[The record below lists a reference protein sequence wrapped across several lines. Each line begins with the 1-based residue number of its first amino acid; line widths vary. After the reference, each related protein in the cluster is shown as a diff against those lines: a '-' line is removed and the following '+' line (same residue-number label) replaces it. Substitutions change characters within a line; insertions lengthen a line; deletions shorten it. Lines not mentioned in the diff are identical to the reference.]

1 MSFRRTRQGSR
12 YVKSDSNAIAW
23 MSRPVEKKTTK
34 TKRAKNKD
42 IIHPSFT
49 TMSEYCED
57 EFWTDIFKKCAIGTF
72 PKDFDYKNGEMY
84 HRHKNRLAVY
94 QDLRQAQQQIQGFF
108 MEMGNIMSPQD
119 IEMAQIEAEEKQRN
133 ADTSVDLTWSDV
145 TTARGKEIM
154 ISRFV
159 NRLLPAPKNH
169 HSTRARTFDAIKNA
183 ITLGFI
189 KTTDIILSD
198 GQITCIKGLIFN
210 LKTGEYEI
218 KNSLKTYNFPNG
230 ENTTIKYPHSYI
242 GDFSKL
248 YKKKKSVAED
258 DQITTPTTLD
268 NDNNTDID
276 SRSVGW
282 DPTDEIEDLL

>member
-42 IIHPSFT
+42 VIHTSFV
-49 TMSEYCED
+49 TMAEYCDD
-57 EFWTDIFKKCAIGTF
+57 EFWAEIFKKCSIGTF

-94 QDLRQAQQQIQGFF
+94 QDLSRGQKQIRGFF
-108 MEMGNIMSPQD
+108 MEMGNIMSPHD
-119 IEMAQIEAEEKQRN
+119 IELAQIETEEKQRN
-133 ADTSVDLTWSDV
+133 ADTSVSLTWSDV

-159 NRLLPAPKNH
+159 NRLLPTPQNH
-169 HSTRARTFDAIKNA
+169 HSVRSRTFDAIKNA

-189 KTTDIILSD
+189 ESGDIILSD
-198 GQITCIKGLIFN
+198 GQIACVKGLMFN
-210 LKTGEYEI
+210 LETGEYEI
-218 KNSLKTYNFPNG
+218 EKSLRIYKPPKEKTV
-230 ENTTIKYPHSYI
+230 TIKYPHSYI

-248 YKKKKSVAED
+248 CKKKKIVIED
-258 DQITTPTTLD
+258 EQISTPTTLD
-268 NDNNTDID
+268 NDTDID
-276 SRSVGW
+276 SGSVGW
-282 DPTDEIEDLL
+282 DPDDEIEDLL